1 MLALKKLVLLLFIFT
16 FHTILASGLKTVL
29 FDASHGQLFH
39 PNKTGEL
46 DLSEL
51 SNIFTDSGW
60 IVKIG
65 SSEITDEALSEVD
78 ALIISGAFR
87 PFKPS
92 EIQSII
98 KFIENGGKMSV
109 MLHIAPPFANLL
121 HSLNVSLSNGVIHE
135 TEQIINGNDID
146 FYVKNLKDHKLF
158 KDLKQFGVFGGW
170 AMIPTDQNSQILA
183 QTSPTS
189 WIDLNNDRMPDA
201 QQSFGTIIVGKKGKG
216 LFVVFS
222 DDAMFQ
228 NRFLRE
234 YNFKLAKNLVSW
246 LNE

>member
-1 MLALKKLVLLLFIFT
+1 MSAFKKIALLFLIFT
-16 FHTILASGLKTVL
+16 FQTVIASGLKTVL

-51 SNIFTDSGW
+51 SNIFTDTGW

-65 SSEITDEALSEVD
+65 TSEITDEALSEVD
-78 ALIISGAFR
+78 ALIISGAFK

-92 EIQSII
+92 EIEAIVS
-98 KFIENGGKMSV
+98 FIERGGKLSV

-121 HSLNVSLSNGVIHE
+121 HTLNVALSNGVIHE
-135 TEQIINGNDID
+135 TEQVINGEDIN
-146 FYVKNLKDHKLF
+146 FYVN
-158 KDLKQFGVFGGW
+158 DLKTHQLFNDLDRFGVFGGW
-170 AMIPTDQNSQILA
+170 AMIPTDHGSQIMA

-216 LFVVFS
+216 QFVVFS